1 MYESKINIC
10 RYRVRN
16 ICLPRPPPD
25 HGVVA
30 ILSRSK
36 DNRWHGRQNKIT
48 PPLNPQSNEA
58 I

>member
-16 ICLPRPPPD
+16 ICLPRPPPN

-36 DNRWHGRQNKIT
+36 DNRRHGWQNKIN